1 VNELLVPTARKQQ
14 FLSPPC
20 SVAAQRTAES
30 HDCMGK
36 LLVQIDADEDERR
49 PALWRKASERRRA
62 LLRRVTVH
70 TLTRTRHTSVVHTRT
85 FTRWNVGAVRGSN
98 RRFRCG
104 LEMDGG
110 PPDNWATVEW
120 ATGPEVAVAC
130 RASGAAQ
137 SRVSS
142 TVAAA
147 ASSGKKC
154 RFCVR

>member
-1 VNELLVPTARKQQ
+1 
-14 FLSPPC
+14 
-20 SVAAQRTAES
+20 
-30 HDCMGK
+30 MGK
-36 LLVQIDADEDERR
+36 LLVQIDADERH

-62 LLRRVTVH
+62 LRRRVTVH
-70 TLTRTRHTSVVHTRT
+70 TLTRTRHTSVVHSSHFTVHTRT

-120 ATGPEVAVAC
+120 STGPELAVAC
-130 RASGAAQ
+130 SASGAAQ

-147 ASSGKKC
+147 ASSGKKDVDFVSVESAHRNRLIGIV
-154 RFCVR
+154 RFCQNFG